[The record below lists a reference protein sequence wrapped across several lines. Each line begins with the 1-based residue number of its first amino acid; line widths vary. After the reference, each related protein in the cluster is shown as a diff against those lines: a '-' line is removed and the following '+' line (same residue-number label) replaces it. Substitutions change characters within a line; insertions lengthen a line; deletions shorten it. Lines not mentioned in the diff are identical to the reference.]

1 MRASIATLCNKTA
14 WAKTAQGEDLWIPLR
29 NCWLGTTLTTEP
41 GLYRIRLVEEEWT
54 PLAYIGQGK
63 NLKERVGAL
72 KHIYKDVSPQHDPH
86 FAAPSLW
93 QWLQHYPQAQY
104 EVSVAPFP
112 GVPKPLRLGLE
123 CLAILLQHTESHRSP
138 LVNFGRTAAEWQ
150 AAWSLSL
157 DGQEEQLGP
166 LAHLDSL
173 PYAQEWCGLA
183 WTPWMPLKEAQL
195 PQKDQTGL
203 YRLRVFGCDSLLF
216 VGQGKLAGRLRP
228 YRTFP
233 TLECSWAESDW
244 GYHRRLELVSDL
256 VGAHLL
262 TTATVPLWQ
271 FQKDVPVGGPEENQM
286 AA

>member
-1 MRASIATLCNKTA
+1 MRASIATLCDKTA
-14 WAKTAQGEDLWIPLR
+14 WSKTEQGKEHWIPLR
-29 NCWLGTTLTTEP
+29 NCWLGKTITTEP
-41 GLYRIRLVEEEWT
+41 GLYRIRLVEGEWA

-63 NLKERVGAL
+63 NLRERLGAL

-86 FAAPSLW
+86 FAGPSLW
-93 QWLQHYPQAQY
+93 QWLQHYPQGQY
-104 EVSVAPFP
+104 EVSIAPFP

-123 CLAILLQHTESHRSP
+123 CLAILLQHAESHRSP
-138 LVNFGRTAAEWQ
+138 LVNFGRTAAEWR
-150 AAWSLSL
+150 AAWRLSS
-157 DGQEEQLGP
+157 DGQEELLGP

-173 PYAQEWCGLA
+173 PHAREWCGLA
-183 WTPWMPLKEAQL
+183 WTPWMPLKEAQF

-203 YRLRVFGCDSLLF
+203 YRLRASGCDSLLF

-228 YRTFP
+228 YRAFP
-233 TLECSWAESDW
+233 ALECSWVERDW

-271 FQKDVPVGGPEENQM
+271 FQKDLPDGGPEESQM